1 MTNMYDFPTVAA
13 HSAPLLTP
21 WKPHTMTPPAAFLLI
36 GVIELIGISPQ
47 VSQLQ
52 YEVGLKSDLIRVLN
66 QQMNSESNEDLTAI
80 TNATYSHF
88 QPIERKWNSD
98 VKGGAECL
106 FFLFFFFCEHDSFCV
121 HHYSPACVNL

>member
-1 MTNMYDFPTVAA
+1 MRHFQLTSSQ
-13 HSAPLLTP
+13 SAPRLTP
-21 WKPHTMTPPAAFLLI
+21 WTPHTMTPPAIFLLI

-88 QPIERKWNSD
+88 HPVERKWNSD
-98 VKGGAECL
+98 VKGGAEC
-106 FFLFFFFCEHDSFCV
+106 FF
-121 HHYSPACVNL
+121 